1 MAESEG
7 NITATEG
14 QQSGASETQI
24 QEPVLEPSP
33 QGNEPAAPQEQ
44 AGQESPITIGEDGE
58 INVSDSFW
66 DEPAAAA
73 ETKAPEGGEGA
84 KAAEPVVPA
93 STPPA
98 AYYTPE
104 EFGAAFAG
112 GNIDETKIPP
122 NLAEFYKAAMA
133 ALPAQTQAPVVQPQR
148 VQAPAQAAMTPQ
160 QYTQLRE
167 AAKKVAAQNML
178 GIDPA
183 DFDEMDPG
191 HAEAQRFAMG
201 QIQSRAR
208 EIASERQAEA
218 WNAQRLANEIRTL
231 DAEYRQKD
239 PEFFAK
245 HEVLM
250 NNYLDRIPSRE
261 AAEAVRAI
269 QIGDV
274 AGIRKFM
281 DGVYRDYK
289 KAGTVTAGAVPAAK
303 APPPVMKAGGSQE
316 GRSAGFADAEDLA
329 EMSDEERAEW
339 LIQNKFAV

>member
-1 MAESEG
+1 MAEPEG
-7 NITATEG
+7 NITVTEG
-14 QQSGASETQI
+14 QQGGAPEPRI
-24 QEPVLEPSP
+24 QEPVQEPAP

-58 INVSDSFW
+58 ISVSDSFW

-73 ETKAPEGGEGA
+73 EPKAPEGGEGA
-84 KAAEPVVPA
+84 KAAQA
-93 STPPA
+93 SVAP

-112 GNIDETKIPP
+112 GTIDETKIRPD
-122 NLAEFYKAAMA
+122 LAEFYKAAMA
-133 ALPAQTQAPVVQPQR
+133 AQPSQPAQAPRPQSVQVPR
-148 VQAPAQAAMTPQ
+148 VQAPARAAMTPQ
-160 QYTQLRE
+160 QYTQWRD
-167 AAKKVAAQNML
+167 AAKTLAAQNML

-191 HAEAQRFAMG
+191 HIEAQRFAMG
-201 QIQSRAR
+201 QIQSRAQA
-208 EIASERQAEA
+208 IASERQAEA
-218 WNAQRLANEIRTL
+218 MNAQRLSNEIRTL
-231 DAEYRQKD
+231 DAEYQKKD
-239 PEFFAK
+239 PEFYAK
-245 HEVLM
+245 HEALM

-281 DGVYRDYK
+281 DGVYRDYVG
-289 KAGTVTAGAVPAAK
+289 ARTARPASQPVAK
-303 APPPVMKAGGSQE
+303 TPPPVMKAGGSQE
-316 GRSAGFADAEDLA
+316 GGSAGFADAEALA

-339 LIQNKFAV
+339 LITNKFAV